1 MESLFSSALNSAIKL
16 AKNFAVNDG
25 HETYGVSH
33 LALALFHESTGVTE
47 IIQSMDKD
55 VAYLMDWF
63 EMRREVYSSSEGGR
77 EGEGTIADENVKKVF
92 EESERSKIKL
102 GTDYIDGV
110 CVIMAIVR
118 KGVVYDNKQI
128 ETLTVE
134 ENDFLKL
141 YDSPIRSSS
150 NIPGVENSQE
160 FVQGISYCS
169 SLKTQKNID
178 EGGLIIGRSKE
189 IRSVFENLER
199 QENRGVLVVG
209 DSGVGKTGF
218 IKALV
223 KYISESK
230 NPMVQEMDILGLNTA
245 KLLANS
251 ANANEVSKKLS
262 GIFDKV
268 EKLANCILV
277 IDDMQVLT
285 ETGQSSGAVINLI
298 ASQLNDGKANLIATI
313 SPDAYRKTIEKHS
326 VNRKFDRI
334 HLEELDDFLLLECLE
349 NHRLKLVAHYQLK
362 VSKDAIHEAV
372 HYSRRYF
379 KESKL
384 PLGAIDLLDRTLAL
398 IHTSNSNSQKD
409 IEQLAKRMKELKL
422 EDENFDSKSK
432 FLYRNALD
440 LISPAIINQSTNEID
455 LLEIVD
461 HQERLTQM
469 KAFFEEITEFAKEPI
484 KEVLDNHVSAL
495 VASITGIPIGK
506 IQAEEKERLLNI
518 EGKLGERVKGQ
529 DHAISTLSD
538 AIIESRSGLSNPKQ
552 PIGSFFF
559 LGPTGTGKTELTK
572 SLAELLFDDETAM
585 IRFDMSEFKE
595 EHSAALLYG
604 APPGYVGYE
613 EGGML
618 VNKIRE
624 KPYSVVL
631 FDEIEKA
638 HSSVYDVFLQIM
650 DEGTIHDKLGRSG
663 DFSNSI
669 IIFTSNIGSEWI
681 AEQIEQGKMPASNQL
696 IEVMS
701 KDFRPEFLG
710 RLTEV
715 VPFAPINEDVAKLIF
730 KLQLK
735 ALQKQLMEQK
745 KIKLTLTDDATEYL
759 VGKGYS
765 KKYGARPIA
774 GVIRMYLKKVVS
786 RMIVSESIVAEDHVT
801 LDYKDDSFIWEKA
814 EERVEEKVQE
824 DGA

>member
-1 MESLFSSALNSAIKL
+1 MESLFSSALSSAIKL
-16 AKNFAVNDG
+16 AKNFASNDG
-25 HETYGVSH
+25 HETYGVPH
-33 LALALFHESTGVTE
+33 LALAILHESTGVTE
-47 IIQSMDKD
+47 ILKSMDKD

-63 EMRREVYSSSEGGR
+63 EMRREVYKGINS
-77 EGEGTIADENVKKVF
+77 EGEGTQADDDVKKVL

-102 GTDYIDGV
+102 GSDYIDGI
-110 CVIMAIVR
+110 CVFMAIVR
-118 KGVVYDNKQI
+118 KGVVYDNKQV
-128 ETLTVE
+128 ESLMVE

-141 YDSPIRSSS
+141 YDSPIHSSM
-150 NIPGVENSQE
+150 NISGESTD
-160 FVQGISYCS
+160 FSVQSISYCTN
-169 SLKTQKNID
+169 LRIQKNID
-178 EGGLIIGRSKE
+178 EGSLIIGRDKE

-218 IKALV
+218 IKALI
-223 KYISESK
+223 KYISESD
-230 NPMVQEMDILGLNTA
+230 NPMVQEMEILGLNTA

-251 ANANEVSKKLS
+251 ANTNEVSKKLS
-262 GIFDKV
+262 TIFDKV
-268 EKLANCILV
+268 EKLPNSLLV
-277 IDDMQVLT
+277 IDDIHVLT
-285 ETGQSSGAVINLI
+285 ETSQSNGAVINLI
-298 ASQLNDGKANLIATI
+298 AAQLNDGRSNIIATI
-313 SPDAYRKTIEKHS
+313 SPDAYRKTIEKHG

-334 HLEELDDFLLLECLE
+334 ELEELDDLILLECLE
-349 NHRLKLVAHYQLK
+349 NHRLKLVAHYQLNI
-362 VSKDAIHEAV
+362 SKEAIGESV

-379 KESKL
+379 KETKL
-384 PLGAIDLLDRTLAL
+384 PLAAIDLLDRTLAL
-398 IHTSNSNSQKD
+398 VHTSNSNSKKD
-409 IEQLAKRMKELKL
+409 IEQLYKRMNQLNPEQ
-422 EDENFDSKSK
+422 EDFDTKSQ
-432 FLYRNALD
+432 FLYRNAID
-440 LISPAIINQSTNEID
+440 LISPAILNQRTNEQD
-455 LLEIVD
+455 LLEIND
-461 HQERLTQM
+461 PNDRHQQLEQ
-469 KAFFEEITEFAKEPI
+469 FFDEIKTFAEEPI
-484 KEVLDNHVSAL
+484 KEVVDNHVSAL

-518 EGKLGERVKGQ
+518 ERKLGERVKGQ
-529 DHAISTLSD
+529 DHAITTLSD

-572 SLAELLFDDETAM
+572 SLAELLFDDENAM

-638 HSSVYDVFLQIM
+638 HSSVYDIFLQIM
-650 DEGTIHDKLGRSG
+650 DEGMIHDKLGRTG

-681 AEQIEQGKMPASNQL
+681 AEQIDQQKMPTSNQL
-696 IEVMS
+696 IDVMS
-701 KDFRPEFLG
+701 AHFRPEFLG

-715 VPFAPINEDVAKLIF
+715 VPFAPINEEVAQLIF

-735 ALQKQLMEQK
+735 ALQQQLLEQK
-745 KIKLTLTDDATEYL
+745 DITLDLTEDATKYL
-759 VGKGYS
+759 VQKGFS

-786 RMIVSESIVAEDHVT
+786 RMIVSESIIAEDQVL
-801 LDYKDDSFIWEKA
+801 LDYKDESFIWEKVGEYA
-814 EERVEEKVQE
+814 S
-824 DGA
+824 

>member
-1 MESLFSSALNSAIKL
+1 MESLFSSALSSAIKL
-16 AKNFAVNDG
+16 AKNFAANDG
-25 HETYGVSH
+25 HETYGVPH
-33 LALALFHESTGVTE
+33 IALAILHESTGVTE
-47 IIQSMDKD
+47 VLQSMEKD

-63 EMRREVYSSSEGGR
+63 EMRREVYTSEDGGR
-77 EGEGTIADENVKKVF
+77 EGEGTIADEDLKNVFV
-92 EESERSKIKL
+92 ESERSKIKL
-102 GTDYIDGV
+102 GTDYIDGI
-110 CVIMAIVR
+110 CVFMAIVR
-118 KGVVYDNKQI
+118 KGVVYDNKQ
-128 ETLTVE
+128 VE
-134 ENDFLKL
+134 SLMVNENDFLRL
-141 YDSPIRSSS
+141 YDSPIRSSIS
-150 NIPGVENSQE
+150 ATGGSGDEVIQS
-160 FVQGISYCS
+160 ISYCTN
-169 SLKTQKNID
+169 LKTQKNID
-178 EGGLIIGRSKE
+178 EGALIIGRDKD

-199 QENRGVLVVG
+199 QENRGILVIG

-223 KYISESK
+223 KYISESQ
-230 NPMVQEMDILGLNTA
+230 NPMVQEMDMLGLNTA
-245 KLLANS
+245 KLLANA
-251 ANANEVSKKLS
+251 ANVNEVSKKLS
-262 GIFDKV
+262 SIFDKV
-268 EKLANCILV
+268 EKLSNCLLV
-277 IDDMQVLT
+277 IDDMHVLT
-285 ETGQSSGAVINLI
+285 DTGQSNGAVVNLI

-326 VNRKFDRI
+326 VNRKFDQI
-334 HLEELDDFLLLECLE
+334 NLEELDDFLLNECLE
-349 NHRLKLVAHYQLK
+349 NHRLKLVAHYQLN
-362 VSKDAIHEAV
+362 VSKEAITEAV

-379 KESKL
+379 KETKL

-398 IHTSNSNSQKD
+398 VHTSNSNSKKD
-409 IEQLAKRMKELKL
+409 IELLYKRMEQLNL
-422 EDENFDSKSK
+422 EEEEYDSKSK

-440 LISPAIINQSTNEID
+440 LVSPAILNQCTNEQD
-455 LLEIVD
+455 LLEIED
-461 HQERLTQM
+461 SKERHEQL
-469 KAFFEEITEFAKEPI
+469 KEFFAEITGFAEEPI
-484 KEVLDNHVSAL
+484 KEVVDNHVSAL

-518 EGKLGERVKGQ
+518 ETKLGERVKGQ
-529 DHAISTLSD
+529 DHAIATLSD

-552 PIGSFFF
+552 PIGNFFF

-572 SLAELLFDDETAM
+572 SLAELLFDDEEAM

-681 AEQIEQGKMPASNQL
+681 AEQIDEGKMPTSNQL
-696 IEVMS
+696 IDVMS

-715 VPFAPINEDVAKLIF
+715 VPFSPINEDVARLIF

-735 ALQKQLMEQK
+735 SLQRQLEEQK
-745 KIKLTLTDDATEYL
+745 NIKLTLTEGATDYL
-759 VGKGYS
+759 VKKGFS

-774 GVIRMYLKKVVS
+774 GVIRTYLKKVVS
-786 RMIVSESIVAEDHVT
+786 RMIVSETIVADDHVM
-801 LDYKDDSFIWEKA
+801 LDYKDESFVWEKVG
-814 EERVEEKVQE
+814 EEEH
-824 DGA
+824 AS